1 MESVI
6 VNARVSRAK
15 KEAGAGILASLGS
28 TTTELI
34 NGAYDYLIEHR
45 SLPGASAESAPSG
58 GKAGVARL
66 RGLPDRSSCREG
78 ACRLCDHARREG
90 LLAVFSSS
98 DFPCRMA

>member
-45 SLPGASAESAPSG
+45 SLPGASAESAPSRE
-58 GKAGVARL
+58 AFAQFVSCSTLEVDWDDRVAS
-66 RGLPDRSSCREG
+66 GDYRSFVREG
-78 ACRLCDHARREG
+78 KRADYES
-90 LLAVFSSS
+90 LA
-98 DFPCRMA
+98 

>member
-45 SLPGASAESAPSG
+45 SLPGASAESAPSRE
-58 GKAGVARL
+58 AFVRFVSCSTLEVDWDDRVAS
-66 RGLPDRSSCREG
+66 GDYRSLVREG
-78 ACRLCDHARREG
+78 KRADYES
-90 LLAVFSSS
+90 LA
-98 DFPCRMA
+98 